1 VAKQRQ
7 KVPWRTGAGVLV
19 LLGGIGGLVWWLRRD
34 TPGKFA
40 GRLDEVSAARSA
52 AVLGSGTE
60 CAGGAPPRGVWGN
73 PALRSAWLSL
83 ATWRQSYQ
91 EGLNPDV
98 PPNGKAILE
107 AAVVALKTQG
117 GLTVTCPQATALPR
131 DQDGRQVIATRE
143 GEEGE
148 VIRYTSSGG
157 W

>member
-1 VAKQRQ
+1 MAKQRP
-7 KVPWRTGAGVLV
+7 KVSWRTGAGVLV
-19 LLGGIGGLVWWLRRD
+19 LLGGIGGLVWWLLRD

-40 GRLDEVSAARSA
+40 GRLDEVNAARSA

-60 CAGGAPPRGVWGN
+60 CAGGAPPRGVWGD

-91 EGLNPDV
+91 EGLNPEV

-107 AAVVALKTQG
+107 AAVVALTTQG
-117 GLTVTCPQATALPR
+117 GLTVTCP
-131 DQDGRQVIATRE
+131 QVIATRE